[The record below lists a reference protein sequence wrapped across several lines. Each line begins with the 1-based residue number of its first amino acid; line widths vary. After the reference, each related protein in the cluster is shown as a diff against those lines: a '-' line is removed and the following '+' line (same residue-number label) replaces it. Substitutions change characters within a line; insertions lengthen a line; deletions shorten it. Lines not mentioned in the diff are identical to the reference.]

1 MHHEIRCD
9 RRFKG
14 MTTCRV
20 NGSNQMTRNHL
31 MKVMKAHYT
40 EKNKKTFKQKKV
52 KNFLINGKQNSLN
65 GMLF

>member
-1 MHHEIRCD
+1 MKFDC
-9 RRFKG
+9 RFKG

-20 NGSNQMTRNHL
+20 NSSNQMTKNHL

-40 EKNKKTFKQKKV
+40 AKNKKTFKQKKV
-52 KNFLINGKQNSLN
+52 KNFLINGKQNSLH